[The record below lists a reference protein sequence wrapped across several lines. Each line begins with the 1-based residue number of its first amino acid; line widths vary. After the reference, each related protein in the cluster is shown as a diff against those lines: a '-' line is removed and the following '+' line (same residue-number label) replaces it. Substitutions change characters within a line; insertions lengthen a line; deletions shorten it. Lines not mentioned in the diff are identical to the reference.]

1 MCRVLFTIDL
11 SHLIGGLVLGPCC
24 YKGTTRE
31 IPRHLCPLF
40 TFFVRKDHSKSY
52 RGCCT
57 YYKQTK
63 IIVCKPEKN
72 PLVSPLGLFTSPSAY
87 FTFVPSCKFPN
98 NSMYMSYAVA
108 RSLSMVSR
116 SVTARPDCFS
126 FTNLSFAVCGIMEV
140 KTLLCQYKTET
151 LPVTANK
158 FKETSNQ

>member
-1 MCRVLFTIDL
+1 MHARCKLKAQ
-11 SHLIGGLVLGPCC
+11 GLVPQYRRLAVLLQGDNQRNSASLMSPFHVFR
-24 YKGTTRE
+24 TE
-31 IPRHLCPLF
+31 PLKKLSG
-40 TFFVRKDHSKSY
+40 VLYLVQKKRKSLYANRK
-52 RGCCT
+52 
-57 YYKQTK
+57 
-63 IIVCKPEKN
+63 KN
-72 PLVSPLGLFTSPSAY
+72 PLVSPLGLFTSPPAY